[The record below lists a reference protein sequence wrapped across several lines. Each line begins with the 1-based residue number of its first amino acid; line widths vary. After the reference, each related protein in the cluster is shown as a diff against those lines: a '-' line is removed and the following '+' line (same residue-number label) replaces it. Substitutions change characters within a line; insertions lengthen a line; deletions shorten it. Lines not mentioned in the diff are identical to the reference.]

1 MNYINKNLYSDSL
14 LYGWPFGYGVDSKN
28 QILKNKEPFR
38 AYLINN
44 NYNKNKLENVTSMR
58 LRLIR
63 MVDKLL

>member
-14 LYGWPFGYGVDSKN
+14 LYGWPFGEGNKSKN

-44 NYNKNKLENVTSMR
+44 NYNKNKAENVTSMKI
-58 LRLIR
+58 RLIR
-63 MVDKLL
+63 MVNNLL

>member
-14 LYGWPFGYGVDSKN
+14 LYGWPFGAGANSKN

-38 AYLINN
+38 TYLISN
-44 NYNKNKLENVTSMR
+44 NYNKNKAENVTSMR

-63 MVDKLL
+63 MFDKLL